1 MSKGKGSICSSW
13 LKDTRIYKGLKIQY
27 TRFWLYLRRYDLFII
42 NEENNYDSE
51 RLSEKDVETSAL
63 KAVITGEMSV
73 QLPQIELVSPWAN
86 DS

>member
-1 MSKGKGSICSSW
+1 
-13 LKDTRIYKGLKIQY
+13 
-27 TRFWLYLRRYDLFII
+27 LYLRRYDLFII